1 MMRVVKKINN
11 NVAECLDNNG
21 KSLVAFG
28 RGIGFPKT
36 PYDLR
41 DLSKIDMTFYKL
53 DPHFQLLLDEIP
65 EDLMLLS
72 VEIVQNAQKEL
83 CGKLNPTLIF
93 SLADHIQFAIR
104 RLKEFKEMKIL
115 FSQDVAQLYPKE
127 TKLAEDALVLINTS
141 LGVNLPHSEVTSIAM
156 HFINSQSDFDID
168 NESQAIE
175 ELIEIMTQMI
185 ENQLAIRIEREEFNY
200 QRFQA
205 HVRYYLKRLRE
216 NESFINGNETILQ
229 SLKESQPHI
238 YQVAVVIMDYI
249 HQSMRYSQSD
259 DELLYLMI
267 HINRLYEKNSGE
279 K

>member
-1 MMRVVKKINN
+1 
-11 NVAECLDNNG
+11 
-21 KSLVAFG
+21 
-28 RGIGFPKT
+28 
-36 PYDLR
+36 
-41 DLSKIDMTFYKL
+41 
-53 DPHFQLLLDEIP
+53 
-65 EDLMLLS
+65 
-72 VEIVQNAQKEL
+72 
-83 CGKLNPTLIF
+83 
-93 SLADHIQFAIR
+93 
-104 RLKEFKEMKIL
+104 
-115 FSQDVAQLYPKE
+115 
-127 TKLAEDALVLINTS
+127 
-141 LGVNLPHSEVTSIAM
+141 M
-156 HFINSQSDFDID
+156 HFINSQAEFDID

-249 HQSMRYSQSD
+249 HQSMGYSQSD

>member
-1 MMRVVKKINN
+1 
-11 NVAECLDNNG
+11 
-21 KSLVAFG
+21 
-28 RGIGFPKT
+28 
-36 PYDLR
+36 
-41 DLSKIDMTFYKL
+41 
-53 DPHFQLLLDEIP
+53 
-65 EDLMLLS
+65 
-72 VEIVQNAQKEL
+72 
-83 CGKLNPTLIF
+83 
-93 SLADHIQFAIR
+93 
-104 RLKEFKEMKIL
+104 MKIL

-216 NESFINGNETILQ
+216 MNHLLMGMRLFYKVSKKVNLISIKLQ
-229 SLKESQPHI
+229 SLSWIIFIK
-238 YQVAVVIMDYI
+238 V
-249 HQSMRYSQSD
+249 
-259 DELLYLMI
+259 
-267 HINRLYEKNSGE
+267 
-279 K
+279 

>member
-1 MMRVVKKINN
+1 MPW
-11 NVAECLDNNG
+11 
-21 KSLVAFG
+21 F
-28 RGIGFPKT
+28 
-36 PYDLR
+36 
-41 DLSKIDMTFYKL
+41 
-53 DPHFQLLLDEIP
+53 
-65 EDLMLLS
+65 
-72 VEIVQNAQKEL
+72 
-83 CGKLNPTLIF
+83 
-93 SLADHIQFAIR
+93 
-104 RLKEFKEMKIL
+104 
-115 FSQDVAQLYPKE
+115 
-127 TKLAEDALVLINTS
+127 LINTS

-156 HFINSQSDFDID
+156 HFINSQAEFDID

-229 SLKESQPHI
+229 SLKEKSTSYLSSCSRLSWI
-238 YQVAVVIMDYI
+238 IFI
-249 HQSMRYSQSD
+249 KSMRYSQSD